1 MRRGLV
7 AREKPWLKALQQRLI
22 TTANAIS
29 LNRARRLLIS
39 GAGHVLTQPVNA
51 HSPMQRTNHH
61 EAQRRFLAELRA
73 NVARAAV
80 KGQRNGH
87 SACD

>member
-1 MRRGLV
+1 
-7 AREKPWLKALQQRLI
+7 
-22 TTANAIS
+22 
-29 LNRARRLLIS
+29 
-39 GAGHVLTQPVNA
+39 
-51 HSPMQRTNHH
+51 
-61 EAQRRFLAELRA
+61 LAELRA